1 MYYQTDFGAI
11 VTWIAVSNTV
21 LFFVNFNTTN
31 KITLQPTYDSLVLLI
46 NTEIGDIKK
55 NGFLFVL
62 LNCLFYRFPDC
73 SQNNNIFQLE
83 QRSLLN

>member
-55 NGFLFVL
+55 RISFCFVELFIL
-62 LNCLFYRFPDC
+62 SFSRLFA
-73 SQNNNIFQLE
+73 E
-83 QRSLLN
+83 

>member
-55 NGFLFVL
+55 TDFFLF
-62 LNCLFYRFPDC
+62 C
-73 SQNNNIFQLE
+73 
-83 QRSLLN
+83 